1 MKLTRD
7 VISQLIK
14 EEIKLLSEDG
24 FGGHSNMDTQERER
38 DSLIAQAQAYQLAM
52 TPEALEKQWAEAE
65 KAGVPPERKSAWI
78 KERKKHLDD
87 AWASVN
93 ADATRLSGGQP

>member
-7 VISQLIK
+7 IIRNLI
-14 EEIKLLSEDG
+14 EEEVKLLSEAV
-24 FGGHSNMDTQERER
+24 FGAQSNMTGQEREKE
-38 DSLIAQAQAYQLAM
+38 SLIAQAQAYQLAM

-65 KAGVPPERKSAWI
+65 KAGVAPESKNAWI